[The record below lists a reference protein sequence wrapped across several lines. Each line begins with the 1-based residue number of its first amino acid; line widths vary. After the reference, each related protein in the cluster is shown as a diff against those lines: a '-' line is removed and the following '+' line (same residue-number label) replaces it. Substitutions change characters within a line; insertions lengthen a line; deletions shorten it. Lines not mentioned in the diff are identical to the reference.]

1 MSLKTPLVVIGLS
14 GWLGSAINW
23 NSYCGAESKVAV
35 WPSAF
40 ITLPL
45 FAIAQPEQIPLAG

>member
-14 GWLGSAINW
+14 GWLVSAINW

-45 FAIAQPEQIPLAG
+45 FAIAQPE